1 MPLFPAAPAAGSVP
15 VFNSACPWASSR
27 EDLQALWDCE
37 WTSAVTTRT
46 CTLNG
51 FPDDQSK
58 HQVAFFGPSAQSSS
72 NCYGYSPFP
81 LAHYLDWIR
90 SFLATASPEKKKHKQ
105 VIVSVT
111 GDLGEM
117 EQMLKVLQAFADE
130 QGIKVAVEY
139 NASCPNVPGHPPP
152 AYSQTE
158 LIPFL
163 DLLAAHASPTLK
175 MGVKLP
181 PYTYEGQ
188 FVAVVKALEA
198 VKGGEGKGEH
208 PVAFLTSTN
217 TLGQGLVFSDQIVE
231 VPSSS
236 VAQKKKADLFAL
248 PNPWGGLA
256 GAAIHNTSLGNIYRL
271 SVLLNSSSDARLKSI
286 SLIGVGGAHDAAS
299 VERYRRAGASAV
311 ACATALGREGLAVFE
326 KMSAKPSKL

>member
-1 MPLFPAAPAAGSVP
+1 MPLFPPNPAAGTVP
-15 VFNSACPWASSR
+15 VFNSACPWASSK

-46 CTLNG
+46 CTLYG

-58 HQVAFFGPSAQSSS
+58 HQVTFFGTSAQSSS
-72 NCYGYSPFP
+72 NCFGYSPFP
-81 LAHYLDWIR
+81 LRDYLAWIR
-90 SFLATASPEKKKHKQ
+90 SFLSTASAEKKKNKL
-105 VIVSVT
+105 VIVSIT
-111 GDLGEM
+111 GTLKEM
-117 EQMLKVLQAFADE
+117 KEMLVALKAFAEE
-130 QGIKVAVEY
+130 QGIEVAVEY

-152 AYSQTE
+152 AYSRTE
-158 LIPFL
+158 LAPFL
-163 DLLAAHASPTLK
+163 ALLAAHASPILK

-181 PYTYEGQ
+181 PYTYDGQ
-188 FVAVVKALEA
+188 FEA
-198 VKGGEGKGEH
+198 VIKAVEEVKGTGEAEH
-208 PVAFLTSTN
+208 PVSFLTATN
-217 TLGQGLVFSDQIVE
+217 TLGQGLVFSDQIEE
-231 VPSSS
+231 VPTST

-271 SVLLNSSSDARLKSI
+271 SVLLGSSPDKRLKSI

-299 VERYRRAGASAV
+299 VERYRRAGASGV

-326 KMSAKPSKL
+326 KMAAKPAKL